1 MAVFVNCDKK
11 LVFYGRCLADFY
23 EIIEPFIIGVRL
35 GVSFRAE
42 LKCYKRFKCKNTK
55 TPLLRY

>member
-11 LVFYGRCLADFY
+11 LVSYGRCLADFY

-35 GVSFRAE
+35 GVLGQSS
-42 LKCYKRFKCKNTK
+42 NVTK
-55 TPLLRY
+55 GLNVKIQKHLF

>member
-35 GVSFRAE
+35 GVLGQSSNVT
-42 LKCYKRFKCKNTK
+42 KRFKCKNTK